1 MGGNIKGCRKN
12 QKKSLYHLM
21 LKILYRTGVFGRVS
35 VFSLTAGDRNIRN
48 MWNIKDL
55 RWNIRVNFRTSR
67 TALDF
72 ASVPNVPIG
81 RALSH

>member
-1 MGGNIKGCRKN
+1 MGGCRKN
-12 QKKSLYHLM
+12 QKKSLYHLK
-21 LKILYRTGVFGRVS
+21 LKIFYRKGVFGRVS
-35 VFSLTAGDRNIRN
+35 ICPLTAGDWNIRN
-48 MWNIKDL
+48 MWNIRNL
-55 RWNIRVNFRTSR
+55 RWNIQVNFRTSR